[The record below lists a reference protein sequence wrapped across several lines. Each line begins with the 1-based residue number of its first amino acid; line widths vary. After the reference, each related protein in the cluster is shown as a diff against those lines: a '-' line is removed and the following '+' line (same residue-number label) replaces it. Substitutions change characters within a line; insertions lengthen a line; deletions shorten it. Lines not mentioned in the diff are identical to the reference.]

1 MKQRLI
7 AILLTVA
14 LLLSLCGCTAMTQRG
29 LELLQEMDEK
39 AIAMDNQPQQ
49 SGELPAYDE
58 LVYERP
64 DPDEL
69 WAAVDEVKAA
79 LDTGD
84 ADDVMDALDAFYS
97 LYWGYYGMYTIA
109 IIESDADVEDDVMWE
124 EYVYCTDISWEID
137 EAVNAMLTA
146 CAASDLK
153 EVLEKEYYGEGSLDG
168 YSGEYTLDPV
178 LQDLYLH
185 ESDLVEE
192 YLQLH
197 GQMSQHSGG
206 DDFYELYA
214 TDAAEL
220 FIELIQVRNSQAM
233 VLGYDSYAEMM
244 YSDICFDYTP
254 EQLMTYFEE
263 LQQYMVPVYRQQIQN
278 GAYDN
283 IRLTSISP
291 EEAFDCTT
299 QFLMDRDVAGISTM
313 LEKLV
318 NGGYYN
324 VEESAVKR
332 DTTYAIYIDSVDM
345 PFLFLSP
352 EGDTADC
359 LSIAHELGHCD
370 DMHLNYDTTYSTDI
384 SETLSQG
391 MEYLYLCQEDAP
403 YRDELLR
410 YKLLESLDSD
420 LYTAALSVFEHR
432 AYALPEEELTPER
445 LHQLYA
451 EVSADFGMYD
461 TETVSDESWIY
472 VDHVFQYP
480 FYLSSY
486 SVSDTAAFHFYLMEL
501 EDPQSGENAYMDL
514 QWNAP
519 DYAFVEVLTMSGLPS
534 PFEEGQVAAQARTIA
549 QTLHEL
555 EE

>member
-7 AILLTVA
+7 AIILAVA
-14 LLLSLCGCTAMTQRG
+14 LLLCLCGCTAMTQRG

-214 TDAAEL
+214 TYAA
-220 FIELIQVRNSQAM
+220 
-233 VLGYDSYAEMM
+233 
-244 YSDICFDYTP
+244 
-254 EQLMTYFEE
+254 
-263 LQQYMVPVYRQQIQN
+263 
-278 GAYDN
+278 
-283 IRLTSISP
+283 
-291 EEAFDCTT
+291 
-299 QFLMDRDVAGISTM
+299 
-313 LEKLV
+313 
-318 NGGYYN
+318 
-324 VEESAVKR
+324 
-332 DTTYAIYIDSVDM
+332 
-345 PFLFLSP
+345 
-352 EGDTADC
+352 
-359 LSIAHELGHCD
+359 
-370 DMHLNYDTTYSTDI
+370 
-384 SETLSQG
+384 
-391 MEYLYLCQEDAP
+391 
-403 YRDELLR
+403 
-410 YKLLESLDSD
+410 
-420 LYTAALSVFEHR
+420 
-432 AYALPEEELTPER
+432 
-445 LHQLYA
+445 
-451 EVSADFGMYD
+451 
-461 TETVSDESWIY
+461 
-472 VDHVFQYP
+472 
-480 FYLSSY
+480 
-486 SVSDTAAFHFYLMEL
+486 
-501 EDPQSGENAYMDL
+501 
-514 QWNAP
+514 
-519 DYAFVEVLTMSGLPS
+519 
-534 PFEEGQVAAQARTIA
+534 
-549 QTLHEL
+549 
-555 EE
+555 